1 MDFGRFLLLQI
12 SKKCN
17 PPIPRAMQIHITL
30 APFSTAMITENLP
43 YDLLFLTTLG
53 LTQHALSQNVKDV
66 KMDN

>member
-12 SKKCN
+12 SKKCK

-30 APFSTAMITENLP
+30 APFATAMTTENLP
-43 YDLLFLTTLG
+43 YDLLFLTSLG
-53 LTQHALSQNVKDV
+53 PTHRALSQNVKDV